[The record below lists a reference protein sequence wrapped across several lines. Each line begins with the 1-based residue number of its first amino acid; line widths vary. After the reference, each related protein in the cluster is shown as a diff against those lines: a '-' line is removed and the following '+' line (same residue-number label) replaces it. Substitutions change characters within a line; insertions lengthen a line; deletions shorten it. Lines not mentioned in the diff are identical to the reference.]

1 MAFDLPTDVDAIADR
16 LGLSPLARAFL
27 RTPRPVPILWLNKQ
41 DWREMTPKPLAKE
54 DEQ

>member
-1 MAFDLPTDVDAIADR
+1 MNPAREIDAIADR